1 MKTVL
6 ITGVTGFIGRYIARQ
21 FFDAGWS
28 VVGLGTRPQEN
39 APNQA
44 LSHYYQLLLPS
55 NELTQIIQQVQPQIC
70 IHCIGRASVGL
81 SVTEPN
87 ADFKTSVEIT
97 FQLLDTLRLSAPSC
111 KTIYLSSAAVYGNP
125 RSLPIAETH
134 ETNPIS
140 PYGFHK
146 LICEQLCQE
155 FYKIYQLPTAI
166 VRIFSAY
173 GPGLRRQVIW
183 DICHKSL
190 TESVVKLKGTGNES
204 RDFIHVIDVAKAIQ
218 TISECSPCQ
227 GDTYNLASGL
237 ETKIKK
243 LPDLILPELERKIE
257 VEFDGIVPTG
267 DPLNWQAN
275 INRLTNLGFTP
286 EVSLARGLKV
296 YAQWCRA
303 EVLGW

>member
-28 VVGLGTRPQEN
+28 VLGLGTRPQEN
-39 APNQA
+39 APNQS
-44 LSHYYQLLLPS
+44 LSHYYQLVLPS
-55 NELTQIIQQVQPQIC
+55 NDLPRIIQQVQPQVC

-81 SVTEPN
+81 SITEPSS
-87 ADFKTSVEIT
+87 DFKTSVEVT
-97 FQLLDTLRLSAPSC
+97 FQILDALRVYAPIC

-125 RSLPIAETH
+125 EFLPIVETH
-134 ETNPIS
+134 KTNPIS

-155 FYKIYQLPTAI
+155 FYEIYQLPIAI

-190 TESVVKLKGTGNES
+190 TESVLKLKGTGNES
-204 RDFIHVIDVAKAIQ
+204 RDFIHVIDVAKAIHN
-218 TISECSPCQ
+218 IAEISPCKA
-227 GDTYNLASGL
+227 DIYNLASGL

-243 LPDLILPELERKIE
+243 LPDFILSELERTIE
-257 VEFDGIVPTG
+257 VKFDKAVSTG

-275 INRLTNLGFTP
+275 ISKLEDLGFTP
-286 EVSLARGLKV
+286 KVSLERGLKV
-296 YAQWCRA
+296 YTQWCRA